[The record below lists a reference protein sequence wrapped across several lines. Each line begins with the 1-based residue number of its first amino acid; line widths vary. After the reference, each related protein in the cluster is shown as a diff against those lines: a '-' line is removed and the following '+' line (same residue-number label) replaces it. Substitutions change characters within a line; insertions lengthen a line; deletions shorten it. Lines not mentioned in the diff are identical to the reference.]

1 MKIAEVLLYRLESVS
16 DGSAIL
22 HGSSS
27 IGDSPDLLVRA
38 AYIAGSSINDLSLKI
53 DQELSWGKSW
63 SRNISFLRDLKAGQS
78 II

>member
-1 MKIAEVLLYRLESVS
+1 MLGIAWALVGVKIVEVLCYRLESVS

-38 AYIAGSSINDLSLKI
+38 AYIVGS
-53 DQELSWGKSW
+53 
-63 SRNISFLRDLKAGQS
+63 
-78 II
+78 